1 MAGSRKTVVGILG
14 GIGSG
19 KSTVARQFETLGA
32 ALVEADELGHEVLRR
47 REVKRRA
54 RELWGERVFG
64 SDGEIDRKQLAEI
77 VFSPGPSGKGQRD
90 VLEALVHPLIGQEL
104 SDRIESLQR
113 VPGVPLIV
121 VDAAI
126 LLEAGWR
133 EAVDVL
139 VFVDAPQAQRLERV
153 RAARRWDSRQF
164 ENRESAQ
171 KPLSFKRQCAEY
183 VIDNSGSPEQTLHQV
198 ERIYTTLTQDL
209 PA

>member
-1 MAGSRKTVVGILG
+1 MAVSRKTVVGIIG

-32 ALVEADELGHEVLRR
+32 ALVEADEVGHEVLRR
-47 REVKRRA
+47 REVKLRA
-54 RELWGERVFG
+54 RELWGECLFG
-64 SDGEIDRKQLAEI
+64 FDGEIDRKRLAEI
-77 VFSPGPSGKGQRD
+77 VFSPGPSGKDQRSA
-90 VLEALVHPLIGQEL
+90 LEALVHPLIGQEL
-104 SDRIESLQR
+104 TTRIAILQR
-113 VPGVPLIV
+113 DPGVPLIV

-126 LLEAGWR
+126 MLEAGWS

-164 ENRESAQ
+164 ENRELAQ
-171 KPLSFKRQCAEY
+171 KTLSFKRQCADY
-183 VIDNSGSPEQTLHQV
+183 VVDNSGSPKQTLHQV